1 MSNEKPVETIKTVK
15 EQIVKKQEELKNLD
29 TGSFDKKARDFY
41 VSLFEGMTD
50 DDRKRNKLIDVEVT
64 VKGNKVKVSEVLDQ
78 VTKIE
83 VVNNKEATK
92 KISEEIEQL
101 KNKLIEMV

>member
-1 MSNEKPVETIKTVK
+1 MSNGNTETIKTVK
-15 EQIVKKQEELKNLD
+15 EQIVKKQEELKNLE
-29 TGSFDKKARDFY
+29 TSNFDKKAKDFY

-50 DDRKRNKLIDVEVT
+50 ENRKRNKLIDVEVT
-64 VKGNKVKVSEVLDQ
+64 VKGNKIKVSDVLEA

-83 VVNNKEATK
+83 VVNNKDAVK
-92 KISEEIEQL
+92 KIETEIEQL

>member
-1 MSNEKPVETIKTVK
+1 MSNGNTETIKTVK
-15 EQIVKKQEELKNLD
+15 EQIVKKQEELKNLE
-29 TGSFDKKARDFY
+29 TSNFDKKAKDFY

-50 DDRKRNKLIDVEVT
+50 ENRKRNKLIDVEVT
-64 VKGNKVKVSEVLDQ
+64 VKGNKIKVSDVLEA

-83 VVNNKEATK
+83 VVNNKDATK
-92 KISEEIEQL
+92 KINTEIEEL